1 MSFEK
6 ELKKYAKQN
15 NVPII
20 EDDGLSIL
28 LQFIKQIKPN
38 NILEIGTA
46 IGYSALQMNSINN
59 ANVYTFERNEK
70 MIEEAKGN
78 FQKYDLN
85 NKIKLYEGDFLNL
98 ELTTMIPKNIKFDI
112 IYIDGAKSQYYKFFK
127 KAEPFLSKEGIVI
140 FDNLKFH
147 GYVFNENK
155 KLNAS
160 RNLKQM
166 IRKIEKFLTDIEEE
180 EGYSFELLEE
190 GDGIGILRRNNG

>member
-166 IRKIEKFLTDIEEE
+166 IRKIEKFLTDIKEE